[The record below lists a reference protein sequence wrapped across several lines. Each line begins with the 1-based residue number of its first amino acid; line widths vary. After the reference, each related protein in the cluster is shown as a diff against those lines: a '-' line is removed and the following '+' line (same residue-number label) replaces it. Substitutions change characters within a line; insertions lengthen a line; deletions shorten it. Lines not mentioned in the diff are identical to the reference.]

1 MRVERMAMRLRFR
14 AMVAMCLALLELAIC
29 GCGRTGPELGY
40 VTGIVTLD
48 GEPLPDAEITFHP
61 ETQGGSISIGS
72 TNESGEYEMKFTR
85 HREGAMLGKHL
96 VQITTALERFE
107 GGRMIRAKERVPVKY
122 NQRSELTATVE
133 PGNNSID
140 FKLMSDG
147 RVVEEQD

>member
-1 MRVERMAMRLRFR
+1 MVMRHRFLPMA
-14 AMVAMCLALLELAIC
+14 AMCLALLELVLC

-40 VTGIVTLD
+40 VTGVVTLD

-61 ETQGGSISIGS
+61 ETSGGSISIGS
-72 TNESGEYEMKFTR
+72 TNESGDYEMKFTR
-85 HREGAMLGKHL
+85 HREGAMLGEHL

-140 FKLMSDG
+140 FKLTSDG